1 MEATIFARNKITKY
15 LEENFLRLLKRAI
28 DILQNTR
35 RKPFVVKPA
44 SNKIAEIDSRLVLLL
59 IKNFDQEI
67 FIQNFSFRRSKT
79 RSIFGET
86 AGHALI

>member
-1 MEATIFARNKITKY
+1 MEASIFARNKITKY

-35 RKPFVVKPA
+35 TKPFMVKPA
-44 SNKIAEIDSRLVLLL
+44 SNKIAEIYSRLVLLL

-67 FIQNFSFRRSKT
+67 FHTK
-79 RSIFGET
+79 
-86 AGHALI
+86 LLL

>member
-1 MEATIFARNKITKY
+1 MEASIFARNKITKY

-44 SNKIAEIDSRLVLLL
+44 SNKIAEIYSRLVLLL

-67 FIQNFSFRRSKT
+67 FHTK
-79 RSIFGET
+79 
-86 AGHALI
+86 LLL

>member
-1 MEATIFARNKITKY
+1 MEASIFARNKITKY

-35 RKPFVVKPA
+35 RKPFVVKPTF
-44 SNKIAEIDSRLVLLL
+44 NKIVEIDSRLVLLL

-67 FIQNFSFRRSKT
+67 FHTK
-79 RSIFGET
+79 
-86 AGHALI
+86 LLL

>member
-1 MEATIFARNKITKY
+1 MEASIFARNKITKY

-35 RKPFVVKPA
+35 RKPFMVKPA
-44 SNKIAEIDSRLVLLL
+44 SNKIAEIYSRLVLLL

-67 FIQNFSFRRSKT
+67 FHTK
-79 RSIFGET
+79 
-86 AGHALI
+86 LLL